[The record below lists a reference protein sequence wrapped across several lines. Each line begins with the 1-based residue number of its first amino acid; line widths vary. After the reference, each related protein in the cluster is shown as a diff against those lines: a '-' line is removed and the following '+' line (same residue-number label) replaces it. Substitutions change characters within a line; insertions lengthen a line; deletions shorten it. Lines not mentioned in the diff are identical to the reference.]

1 MLILSLRKYDVG
13 NWDSFLTTIEIVG
26 NSTYPCADSEL
37 RLFEQRTD
45 ITLPES
51 YIEYCK
57 AIGPGIHN
65 REFTVR
71 SPCGDGGGWD
81 LLNFGQ
87 ASLEAFKDAVRFEID
102 HFLEG
107 YPAANHDKMRWLEGI
122 LNKSLPFADNGFAEI
137 FLWHLDSYSKSDQN
151 YDIYRIGIDSLE
163 TACWVGR
170 DFYRFIAEFIY
181 EHKIDGVPLKN
192 NNYPEIERLF
202 IPMKVVLD
210 VFRNNEPHVAARI
223 LNRMARIPGSL

>member
-1 MLILSLRKYDVG
+1 MG
-13 NWDSFLTTIEIVG
+13 NWESLLTTIEIVG
-26 NSTYPCADSEL
+26 NSTYPCEDAEL

-51 YIEYCK
+51 YIDYCK
-57 AIGPGIHN
+57 VIGPGIHN

-71 SPCGDGGGWD
+71 SPCGDAGRWD
-81 LLNFGQ
+81 LLTFGQ
-87 ASLEAFKDAVRFEID
+87 ESLEAFKDAVRLEID
-102 HFLEG
+102 L
-107 YPAANHDKMRWLEGI
+107 PRRISAANYDKMRWLEGI
-122 LNKSLPFADNGFAEI
+122 LNNSLPFADNGFAEI
-137 FLWHLDSYSKSDQN
+137 FLWHLDSYSENDQN
-151 YDIYRIGIDSLE
+151 YDIYRIRIDSLE
-163 TACWVGR
+163 SACWVGR

-210 VFRNNEPHVAARI
+210 VLRNNEPQVAARI
-223 LNRMARIPGSL
+223 LNGKKPGSF